1 MNRLREQSANPPAPP
16 RRLWLTLLAAIIAA
30 GLLSRTL
37 HTGQP
42 LLDKYLGDALY
53 AAMVYV
59 LIRLTTLTPHVA
71 LWAALLMTAIELFQL
86 TGIPATLYRNGPL
99 PVRLFT
105 RLLGTEF
112 SPLDLLAYAAGI
124 AAIAVADRAIPP
136 PASSAAPT
144 TPPAASSPSS
154 RKSR

>member
-1 MNRLREQSANPPAPP
+1 MSRLP
-16 RRLWLTLLAAIIAA
+16 WLTLLAAIIAA

-59 LIRLTTLTPHVA
+59 LIRLIARTPHVA
-71 LWAALLMTAIELFQL
+71 LWTALLMTAIELFQL
-86 TGIPATLYRNGPL
+86 TAIPAALYRNGSL
-99 PVRLFT
+99 PVRLLA
-105 RLLGTEF
+105 RLLGTHF

-124 AAIAVADRAIPP
+124 AAIVAADRALSTPIPT
-136 PASSAAPT
+136 ATPT
-144 TPPAASSPSS
+144 TPPAASPPAS